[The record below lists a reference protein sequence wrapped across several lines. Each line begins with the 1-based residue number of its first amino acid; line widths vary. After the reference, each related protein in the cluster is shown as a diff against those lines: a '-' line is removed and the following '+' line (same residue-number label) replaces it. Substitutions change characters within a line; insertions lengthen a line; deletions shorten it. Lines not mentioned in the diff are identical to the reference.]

1 MFLLVHAQEYKK
13 IFCLC
18 ACTRFAKKKK
28 RICIVC
34 LRVQLFVF
42 TCACVFLAG
51 CSHSRF
57 QTPALSASEEAWPML
72 KASSVMSTARLNV
85 YTSIMEL
92 LGTDAPPIPHS
103 SP

>member
-1 MFLLVHAQEYKK
+1 MRLHTVCK
-13 IFCLC
+13 
-18 ACTRFAKKKK
+18 KKKK